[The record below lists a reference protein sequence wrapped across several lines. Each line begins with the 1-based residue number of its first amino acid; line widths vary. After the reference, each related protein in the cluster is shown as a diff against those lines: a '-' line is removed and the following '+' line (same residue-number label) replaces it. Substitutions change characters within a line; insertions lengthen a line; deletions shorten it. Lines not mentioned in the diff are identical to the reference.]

1 VTLFG
6 GTGLQQL
13 VDFGSNS
20 AEKLVATLGRTIG
33 GGVGSYKDYPLM
45 SDTVIVLSPEHA
57 NTIARDGW
65 SKRDVCQYLYENI
78 VRRPDEP
85 GPGGGM
91 SLLRPS
97 GRAAKWMTAEGAV
110 RKFRSPD
117 TIMIVVAGGT
127 AGRFSAVI
135 PGWVSEE
142 LEGSS
147 PVSHII
153 RLS

>member
-1 VTLFG
+1 
-6 GTGLQQL
+6 
-13 VDFGSNS
+13 
-20 AEKLVATLGRTIG
+20 
-33 GGVGSYKDYPLM
+33 M

-65 SKRDVCQYLYENI
+65 SKQDVRQYLYENI

-85 GPGGGM
+85 GSAAP
-91 SLLRPS
+91 RAV
-97 GRAAKWMTAEGAV
+97 GRASKWTTPDGAI

-117 TIMIVVAGGT
+117 AIMIVVAGGT

-142 LEGSS
+142 LEGSA
-147 PVSHII
+147 PVSHLI
-153 RLS
+153 RLSE